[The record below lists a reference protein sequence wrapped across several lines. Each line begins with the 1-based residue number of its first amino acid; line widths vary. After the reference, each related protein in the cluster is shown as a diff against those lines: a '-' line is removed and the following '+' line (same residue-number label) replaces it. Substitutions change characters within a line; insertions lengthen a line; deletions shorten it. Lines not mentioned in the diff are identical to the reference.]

1 MPIQVQWISAII
13 LTITCLL
20 LVYDLEWQVNA
31 GLLAAQ
37 YVSVLFL
44 LLVFWPVNMA
54 GGFFIAGWVSILI
67 IAITM
72 GNQNRGAV
80 VDVNFLSFGKIFHL
94 LAGLLI
100 MLVILTSFGNLTKWF
115 PSATPPLLIS
125 SLSLIL
131 LGFLSLAFSKKTEKS
146 IFSLLSIL
154 SGFEVAYTQVDNSI
168 MMVTLISITMLLI
181 SFVGIYMITL
191 ERQEA

>member
-1 MPIQVQWISAII
+1 MPIQVQWVSAII
-13 LTITCLL
+13 LAITCLL

-31 GLLAAQ
+31 GLVAAQ
-37 YVSVLFL
+37 FMAVFFL

-54 GGFFIAGWVSILI
+54 GSFFIAGWVSVLI
-67 IAITM
+67 IAITL
-72 GNQNRGAV
+72 GNQNRGVV

-100 MLVILTSFGNLTKWF
+100 LLVILASFGNLTKWF
-115 PSATPPLLIS
+115 PSANPPLLIG

-146 IFSLLSIL
+146 IFSLLSII
-154 SGFEVAYTQVDNSI
+154 SGFEVSYTQVDNSI

-181 SFVGIYMITL
+181 SFVGVYMITL
-191 ERQEA
+191 ERQAP